1 MNVTTFNGA
10 GATVVLNWAYDY
22 EGNYRKRAYDL
33 AAFAAG
39 QYGIAEYNTIDAEY
53 ASSIQLINKQKVSTS
68 GSGSIVAVGL
78 TTDVNGKEI
87 AFQEL
92 NIHSLIGRV
101 I

>member
-1 MNVTTFNGA
+1 MVKEPEKVPL
-10 GATVVLNWAYDY
+10 TVKFSAVRVPVAVPD
-22 EGNYRKRAYDL
+22 
-33 AAFAAG
+33 
-39 QYGIAEYNTIDAEY
+39 